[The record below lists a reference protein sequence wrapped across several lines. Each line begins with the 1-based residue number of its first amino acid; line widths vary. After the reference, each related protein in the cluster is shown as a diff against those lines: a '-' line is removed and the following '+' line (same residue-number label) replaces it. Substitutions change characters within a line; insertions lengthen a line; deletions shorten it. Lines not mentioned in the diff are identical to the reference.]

1 MATDNVMAAILEVG
15 TNLGFILKE
24 KQIEAIDTF
33 VRGNGVF
40 VSLPTG
46 YGKSIIYASLPSV
59 FDIVKGR
66 LAILY
71 YRYYLCVFKGRKAQ

>member
-33 VRGNGVF
+33 VRGKDVF

-66 LAILY
+66 QAILY